1 MICCKGENGNT
12 IRTPFENLQ
21 KARKLRCFCK
31 VCIILIRHTY
41 GKYRRTFRKE
51 EKPSV
56 LSDVFALVRILDPR
70 TRFDD
75 GAAERI
81 LTVVSIAVSARL
93 NAATKAVDGNLS

>member
-1 MICCKGENGNT
+1 MECGDDLSY
-12 IRTPFENLQ
+12 RT
-21 KARKLRCFCK
+21 
-31 VCIILIRHTY
+31 VVRHTY

-81 LTVVSIAVSARL
+81 LTVVSIAISAHL

>member
-1 MICCKGENGNT
+1 MECGDDLSSRI
-12 IRTPFENLQ
+12 
-21 KARKLRCFCK
+21 
-31 VCIILIRHTY
+31 VVRHTY

-81 LTVVSIAVSARL
+81 LTVVSIAVSA
-93 NAATKAVDGNLS
+93 

>member
-1 MICCKGENGNT
+1 MQKNHLLKISKWLVERGDDLSY
-12 IRTPFENLQ
+12 RT
-21 KARKLRCFCK
+21 
-31 VCIILIRHTY
+31 VVIHTY

-56 LSDVFALVRILDPR
+56 LSDVFALVRTLDPR

-81 LTVVSIAVSARL
+81 LTVVSIAVSA
-93 NAATKAVDGNLS
+93 

>member
-1 MICCKGENGNT
+1 MICCKGEDG
-12 IRTPFENLQ
+12 ILYVHRPRIYKKREN
-21 KARKLRCFCK
+21 CGFCK
-31 VCIILIRHTY
+31 VFIILIQHTY

-75 GAAERI
+75 GAAKRI
-81 LTVVSIAVSARL
+81 LTVVSIAVSAHL
-93 NAATKAVDGNLS
+93 NAAPKAVDGNLS

>member
-1 MICCKGENGNT
+1 MVILYVHRSRICK
-12 IRTPFENLQ
+12 
-21 KARKLRCFCK
+21 KARKLRRFCK
-31 VCIILIRHTY
+31 VCIILIWHTY

-51 EKPSV
+51 EKPPV

-81 LTVVSIAVSARL
+81 LTVVSIAVSA
-93 NAATKAVDGNLS
+93 